1 MRAAQAIILGS
12 DAWRRQATRP
22 WVSLILSLI
31 STPQRDLE
39 RTASCLERGDV
50 REQIL
55 FADSVCRL
63 LSSKFVCRDAKPK
76 GRRTRQI
83 FATSFSTGT
92 PGDRGALDCHR
103 NATNR
108 NRSVSSAAFYQS
120 LKSKVGLAAAKAG
133 ALRINLN
140 VEGCD
145 IVAAPVHAPSR
156 APLLLP
162 LLRSHNVP
170 LPRVH

>member
-12 DAWRRQATRP
+12 DARRRQATRP

-133 ALRINLN
+133 ALRINLFR
-140 VEGCD
+140 G
-145 IVAAPVHAPSR
+145 
-156 APLLLP
+156 L
-162 LLRSHNVP
+162 
-170 LPRVH
+170 